1 VTIELRAE
9 LRKLKGLE
17 IRVLPSF
24 EELKPFSKRS
34 KEVLSIN
41 TSSVEETGKEE
52 VSNQLKSSKFALK
65 ALIVLR

>member
-1 VTIELRAE
+1 MTIELRAE

-41 TSSVEETGKEE
+41 TSSVEETGP
-52 VSNQLKSSKFALK
+52 
-65 ALIVLR
+65 RG